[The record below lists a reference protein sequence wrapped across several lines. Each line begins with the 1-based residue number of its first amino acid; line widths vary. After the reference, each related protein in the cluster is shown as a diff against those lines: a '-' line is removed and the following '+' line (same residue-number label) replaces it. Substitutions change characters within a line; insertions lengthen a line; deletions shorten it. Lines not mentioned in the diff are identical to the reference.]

1 MIDKDNFLKHLKN
14 KNPKALDY
22 IIDNY
27 SNVIFKVSYGVLNN
41 RQLSEECLNDVLLKI
56 WDNIHYFNKDEDKF
70 YPWIIT
76 IAKYTAIDILRK
88 EVKHSN
94 SVDITDL
101 NIGEENCLA
110 TSIQDKDNL
119 IAITKEI
126 NSMKPTDKEIFLRKF
141 YLDQSSKNI
150 SKTMGLSDKFIN
162 LRIFRGRKKLL
173 AKFNSEEW

>member
-1 MIDKDNFLKHLKN
+1 MIDKHNFLKHLKS

-22 IIDNY
+22 IIDTY
-27 SNVIFKVSYGVLNN
+27 SNIIFKVSYGVLNN

-56 WDNIHYFNKDEDKF
+56 WDNIHHFNKDEDKF

-94 SVDITDL
+94 SIDISEL
-101 NIGEENCLA
+101 NIGEEKCLA
-110 TSIQDKDNL
+110 TTIVDNDNL

-126 NSMKPTDKEIFLRKF
+126 NSMKSTDKEIFLRKF
-141 YLDQSSKNI
+141 YLDQSTKNI
-150 SKTMGLSDKFIN
+150 SETMGLSDKFIN

-173 AKFNSEEW
+173 AKFNNEE